1 MTAHR
6 FYRIEIDNEDL
17 TTSVLYAKRKRCT
30 TAKGM
35 DRQHERIVNQV
46 VEGIRDV
53 RGWKRLSVA
62 VMSPDEVSTAGLA

>member
-35 DRQHERIVNQV
+35 DRQHERMTNQV
-46 VEGIRDV
+46 VEAIRYV